1 MPIAKKTRFLALVC
15 FVIVWG
21 IVLLLVPR
29 YASRLRPSWFEL
41 GGACLLLTTGY
52 SVLWANRN
60 NRISAAL
67 IISVLGNI
75 VLLASILVPFN
86 GDKSIVYKDAVLK
99 TAVLL
104 YIISF
109 LVRLVS
115 SWRVLKKTK

>member
-1 MPIAKKTRFLALVC
+1 MPIAKKTRLIALVC

-41 GGACLLLTTGY
+41 GAGALVLTTGY
-52 SVLWANRN
+52 SVWWAKRN

-75 VLLASILVPFN
+75 VLLAYIFVPFN
-86 GDKSIVYKDAVLK
+86 GDKSILFE

-109 LVRLVS
+109 LARLVS
-115 SWRVLKKTK
+115 SWKVLKKTK